1 VSDAGG
7 DAEGPRASRLRQ
19 TERGHDGPVCLTEAL
34 QAVARRIGMH
44 EPAAVAS
51 IFGSWEILVG
61 PALAAHVRPVRL
73 DAGTLRVV
81 VDHPAWAVEVR
92 RIAPGLLDRFAEVC
106 GPGSA
111 PERIDV
117 RVEPTR

>member
-1 VSDAGG
+1 MSAAGG
-7 DAEGPRASRLRQ
+7 DAAGRGAGRLRQ
-19 TERGHDGPVCLTEAL
+19 GRRGHDGPVRLTEAL
-34 QAVARRIGMH
+34 QAVAGRIGMH

-73 DAGTLRVV
+73 DAGTLRVA

-92 RIAPGLLDRFAEVC
+92 RIAPSLLDRFAEVC

-111 PERIDV
+111 PKRIDV

>member
-1 VSDAGG
+1 MSGVGG
-7 DAEGPRASRLRQ
+7 DAAGSRATRQ
-19 TERGHDGPVCLTEAL
+19 RRVGRRHDGPVRLAEAL
-34 QAVARRIGMH
+34 EAVAGRIGMH

-73 DAGTLRVV
+73 DAGTLRVA

-92 RIAPGLLDRFAEVC
+92 RLAPGLLERFAEVC

-111 PERIDV
+111 PKRIDV
-117 RVEPTR
+117 QVEAAR